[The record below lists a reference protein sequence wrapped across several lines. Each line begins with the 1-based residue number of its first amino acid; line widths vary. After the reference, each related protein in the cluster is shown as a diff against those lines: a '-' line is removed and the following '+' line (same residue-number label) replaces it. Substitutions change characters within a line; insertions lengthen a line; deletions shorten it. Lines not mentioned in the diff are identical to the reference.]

1 MLMRAEG
8 HTPQGSAC
16 DPCRDASAAEAA
28 GFWLLASATRTQGSR
43 PWSGLRDA
51 AFELQFSLQLK
62 RRLDTLTVA
71 VGCSFH
77 GDALSGRPAGSKSP
91 ESMRQLLRQILRA
104 HRTKLPPNM
113 RSLGDQYVRKEF
125 AEMRDVTKPEV
136 LERFRDEWEKYLQ
149 QLETAPADDLGAD
162 LDAEILGTMSDD
174 QKAKLVD
181 MRASSRKLRE
191 EDGK

>member
-1 MLMRAEG
+1 MS
-8 HTPQGSAC
+8 P
-16 DPCRDASAAEAA
+16 
-28 GFWLLASATRTQGSR
+28 FATRTLAALLGPAETASR
-43 PWSGLRDA
+43 A
-51 AFELQFSLQLK
+51 LQDSVLQQK
-62 RRLDTLTVA
+62 
-71 VGCSFH
+71 
-77 GDALSGRPAGSKSP
+77 DALTLLPSLSLAAPRRRALRRPFQQGEHHLP

-125 AEMRDVTKPEV
+125 ADMRDVTKPDV
-136 LERFRDEWEKYLQ
+136 LERFRGEWEKYLQ
-149 QLETAPADDLGAD
+149 QLEAAPADDLGAD

>member
-1 MLMRAEG
+1 
-8 HTPQGSAC
+8 
-16 DPCRDASAAEAA
+16 
-28 GFWLLASATRTQGSR
+28 
-43 PWSGLRDA
+43 
-51 AFELQFSLQLK
+51 
-62 RRLDTLTVA
+62 
-71 VGCSFH
+71 
-77 GDALSGRPAGSKSP
+77 
-91 ESMRQLLRQILRA
+91 MRQLLRQILRA

-136 LERFRDEWEKYLQ
+136 LERFHGEWEKYLQ
-149 QLETAPADDLGAD
+149 QLEAAPADDLGAD

-181 MRASSRKLRE
+181 MRASSIKLRE